1 MNWGNRIIL
10 AFVLFFGVVFTMVY
24 ISMNT
29 EFSLVADNYYEQ
41 ELAYEDQ
48 INRIRNVNNLAEKP
62 EFSIDRSALKVSL
75 KFPEAIAE
83 GIKEGKVKFYRSS
96 SSRHD
101 QETELQLNEDME
113 YVKDISQM
121 VTGAWKIQLFWT
133 DGEKEYYQEIEF
145 VI

>member
-1 MNWGNRIIL
+1 
-10 AFVLFFGVVFTMVY
+10 MVY

-48 INRIRNVNNLAEKP
+48 LNRIRNVNNLPDKP
-62 EFSIDRSALKVSL
+62 EFSIDRTSLLVTVS
-75 KFPEAIAE
+75 FPESVAE
-83 GIKEGKVKFYRSS
+83 AMKEGKVKFYRSS
-96 SSRHD
+96 SARYD
-101 QETELQLNEDME
+101 KEMELTLNDENQF
-113 YVKDISQM
+113 VQDISQL

-133 DGEKEYYQEIEF
+133 DGDKEYYKEIDF

>member
-10 AFVLFFGVVFTMVY
+10 AFVLFFGVIFTMVY

-48 INRIRNVNNLAEKP
+48 LNRIRNVNNLPDKP
-62 EFSIDRSALKVSL
+62 EFSIDRTGLLVTVS
-75 KFPEAIAE
+75 FPESVAE
-83 GIKEGKVKFYRSS
+83 AMKEGKVKFYRSS
-96 SSRHD
+96 SARYD
-101 QETELQLNEDME
+101 KEMELKLNDENQF
-113 YVKDISQM
+113 VQDISQL

-133 DGEKEYYQEIEF
+133 DGDKEYYKEIDF